1 MKNITIFLMI
11 ILGLG
16 IISVKAQN
24 SVGKS
29 DDMGRISI
37 TAFVEENMNGM
48 PQGAREFLTNKLNQI
63 TTLNGLG
70 GGSANPRFVITA
82 QLVTL
87 TKDILPG
94 PPPMIAMNLQAT
106 FYIVDYQERIVF
118 NTTSIMLKGVGTNET
133 KAYIQAV
140 KEIKPS
146 SMEMKQFVELAKVKL
161 LEYYNSHCDI
171 LLKKAETMAS
181 QKRYEEALFQLTTVP
196 EVCLD
201 CYNTAMDKST
211 EVYKLYVDNKC
222 SEDLTKA
229 NAAWATFDESSA
241 LFYLADIFPDSKC
254 YAEAQT
260 LVREIKDH
268 RCAKALGA
276 AQGAWG
282 GHNYVEAARQLAQVP
297 TDSKCSRE
305 ANALAA
311 EIRNEIKDWDSEY
324 KKYQQEYAF
333 RYDQWTTEDRRK
345 DIQQTA
351 DNDYRKTE
359 AYDLQKREIEAK
371 RAVGIA
377 WAENGHW
384 GWYSF
389 GGWLW

>member
-1 MKNITIFLMI
+1 MI